1 MISVLLDE
9 NKFFTG
15 SYSLTGDISGGTL
28 VKELPPEENQL
39 CYKYDKVT
47 KTITEEV
54 PELEY
59 YYKVTKEQET
69 TDKDGNPTTET
80 IVEEVKVPEDEISSL
95 PEGTEVS
102 NRVKLDESG
111 SIITKKVEKEITED
125 EWILDENKIS
135 ELENKKLELIKMN
148 KISELSEICKSTIYH
163 GIDLQTTVG
172 TEHFDLTETDQI
184 NIKSLYDTVL
194 NDPSAIVMYHS
205 SKTMCRVF
213 TSDEIK
219 AVYAGAMNYV
229 VYNTTLFNHLQS
241 QILNMKSADRINEI
255 TYSYGSLTGKYKE
268 NFDTLMNVNN

>member
-15 SYSLTGDISGGTL
+15 SYSLTGDISSGTL

-80 IVEEVKVPEDEISSL
+80 VIEEVIVPEDEISSL

-102 NRVKLDESG
+102 NRVKLDETG

-241 QILNMKSADRINEI
+241 QILNMK
-255 TYSYGSLTGKYKE
+255 
-268 NFDTLMNVNN
+268 

>member
-80 IVEEVKVPEDEISSL
+80 VIEEVIVPEDEISSL

-102 NRVKLDESG
+102 NRVKLDETG

-125 EWILDENKIS
+125 DWILDENKVS
-135 ELENKKLELIKMN
+135 EIENKKLELIKMN

-163 GIDLQTTVG
+163 GIDLHTSVG

-219 AVYAGAMNYV
+219 AVYAGAMNHV

>member
-80 IVEEVKVPEDEISSL
+80 VIEEVIVPEDEISSL

-102 NRVKLDESG
+102 NRVKLDETG

-125 EWILDENKIS
+125 DWILDENKVS
-135 ELENKKLELIKMN
+135 EIENKKLELIKMN
-148 KISELSEICKSTIYH
+148 KISELSEICKSTIYN
-163 GIDLQTTVG
+163 GIDLQTSVG

-219 AVYAGAMNYV
+219 AVYAGAMNHV

-255 TYSYGSLTGKYKE
+255 IYSYGSLTGKYKE

>member
-1 MISVLLDE
+1 MISVSLDE

-28 VKELPPEENQL
+28 VKSLPPEENQL

-80 IVEEVKVPEDEISSL
+80 VIEEVIVPEDKISSL

-102 NRVKLDESG
+102 NRVKLDETG

-125 EWILDENKIS
+125 DWILDENKVS
-135 ELENKKLELIKMN
+135 ELENKKLELIKTN
-148 KISELSEICKSTIYH
+148 KISELSEICKSTIYN
-163 GIDLQTTVG
+163 GIDLQTSVG

>member
-28 VKELPPEENQL
+28 VNSLPPEENQL

-47 KTITEEV
+47 KTITQEV
-54 PELEY
+54 PDLEY
-59 YYKVTKEQET
+59 YYNITKEQET
-69 TDKDGNPTTET
+69 VDEEGNPKTET
-80 IVEEVKVPEDEISSL
+80 IIEEVSVSEDEISSL
-95 PEGTEVS
+95 PEGIEVS
-102 NRVKLDESG
+102 NRVKLDDNG
-111 SIITKKVEKEITED
+111 VVITKTVEKEITEND
-125 EWILDENKIS
+125 WILDENKIS
-135 ELENKKLELIKMN
+135 ELENKKLELIKTT
-148 KISELSEICKSTIYH
+148 KISELSEVCKSTIYN

-184 NIKSLYDTVL
+184 NIKSLYDTIL

-219 AVYAGAMNYV
+219 AVYSGAMNYV
-229 VYNTTLFNHLQS
+229 VYNTTLFNHLHS
-241 QILNMKSADRINEI
+241 QILNMKSIDRINEI
-255 TYSYGSLTGKYKE
+255 TYSYNSLTGKYKE
-268 NFDTLMNVNN
+268 NFDSLMNKSN

>member
-80 IVEEVKVPEDEISSL
+80 VIEEVIVPEDEISSL

-102 NRVKLDESG
+102 NRVKLDETG
-111 SIITKKVEKEITED
+111 FIITKKVEKEITED
-125 EWILDENKIS
+125 DWILDENKVS
-135 ELENKKLELIKMN
+135 EIENKKLELIKMN
-148 KISELSEICKSTIYH
+148 KISELSEICKSTIYN
-163 GIDLQTTVG
+163 GIDLQTSVG

-219 AVYAGAMNYV
+219 AVYVGAMKYV

-241 QILNMKSADRINEI
+241 QILNMKSVDRINEI

-268 NFDTLMNVNN
+268 NFDTLMNTNN

>member
-59 YYKVTKEQET
+59 YYKVAKEQET

-80 IVEEVKVPEDEISSL
+80 VIEEVIVPEDEISSL

-102 NRVKLDESG
+102 NRVKLDETG

-125 EWILDENKIS
+125 DWILDENKVA

-148 KISELSEICKSTIYH
+148 KISELSEICKSTIYN
-163 GIDLQTTVG
+163 GIDLQTSVG

-219 AVYAGAMNYV
+219 AVYAGAMNHV

-268 NFDTLMNVNN
+268 NFDTLMNTNN